1 MKPISSKG
9 KNNIVNIISNN
20 IVHFLFEGGSSK
32 SQHFTLLQYIL
43 EKNVKSDKKKPI
55 GAPKFF
61 SKNIAWGQGFI
72 IPIINVIKQS
82 TKNIALIIEIKF
94 NILKRV
100 IL

>member
-1 MKPISSKG
+1 MKLKSSIG

-61 SKNIAWGQGFI
+61 QK
-72 IPIINVIKQS
+72 
-82 TKNIALIIEIKF
+82 
-94 NILKRV
+94 ILLEAKV
-100 IL
+100 LLYQLYMLLNNQQKI